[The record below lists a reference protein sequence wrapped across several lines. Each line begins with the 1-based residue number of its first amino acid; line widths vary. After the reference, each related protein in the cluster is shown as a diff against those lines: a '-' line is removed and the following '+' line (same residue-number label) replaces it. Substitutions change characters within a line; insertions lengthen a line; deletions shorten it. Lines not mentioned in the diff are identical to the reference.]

1 MTYVDLHLHGAFG
14 IDVLTAAEAELD
26 RLARALSERGYAAFL
41 PTLVPV
47 AFDALE
53 ATLSR
58 LAPWIAG
65 RREGDG
71 RGALPL
77 GVHFEGPFVQPTRA
91 GALHR
96 EALLDAA
103 DARAVDRFLRLADAC
118 PGRTMI
124 TLAPEIP
131 GGLDLVRACA
141 GRGWLVAAGHTAAT
155 RDQLEAAVV
164 AGARHLTHFCNA
176 MRPFHHREPGPI
188 GFGLVCD
195 ELSLDL
201 IADLHHVHPDVLAL
215 ALRTKPPAKLALIS
229 DAAPAAGLT
238 DGEYTT
244 WGETITVRGGEARNA
259 AGDLAGAV
267 ALLDEAVENLVA
279 CGAADRERA
288 AAAASSVPRAILGA

>member
-14 IDVLTAAEAELD
+14 VDVLTAGEEELD
-26 RLARALSERGYAAFL
+26 RLALGLAARGYAAFL

-47 AFDALE
+47 GFDALE
-53 ATLSR
+53 AALAR
-58 LAPWIAG
+58 LAPWISG
-65 RREGDG
+65 RRDGDG
-71 RGALPL
+71 RGAVPL

-103 DARAVDRFLRLADAC
+103 DPRVVERFLRLADAV
-118 PGRTMI
+118 PGRSMI

-131 GGLDLVRACA
+131 GGLELVRACA

-155 RDQLEAAVV
+155 RDQLEAAVD

-201 IADLHHVHPDVLAL
+201 IADLRHVHPDVLAL
-215 ALRTKPPAKLALIS
+215 ALRVKPADKLALIS
-229 DAAPAAGLT
+229 DAAPPAGRP

-244 WGETITVRGGEARNA
+244 WGETLTVRDGEARNA

-267 ALLDEAVENLVA
+267 ALLDEAVGNLVA
-279 CGAADRERA
+279 LGVDRERA
-288 AAAASSVPRAILGA
+288 TAAASSVPRAILGA